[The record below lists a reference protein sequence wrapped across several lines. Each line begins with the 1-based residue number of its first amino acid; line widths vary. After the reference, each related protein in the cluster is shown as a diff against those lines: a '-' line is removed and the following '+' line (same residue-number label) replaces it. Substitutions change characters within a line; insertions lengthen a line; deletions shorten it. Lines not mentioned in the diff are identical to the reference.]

1 LTAAE
6 LVWALDRNASLADW
20 QKEIAIDISFTA
32 YLSGSAYTVK
42 PNATAAEIIE
52 MGNAFSLLIPI
63 D

>member
-1 LTAAE
+1 
-6 LVWALDRNASLADW
+6 LDRNASLADW

-63 D
+63 G